1 MANGKVRRNQTFN
14 NVLKSINQYMGGQTQ
29 ESQNRTR
36 QLVQEIEELRKM
48 KPKGDEYKVVGPNL
62 IKIPGEGG
70 GKPSIVEFGI
80 TPPVENPEE
89 GYKSTINAILGQPSE
104 NESDNIKQFRTNF
117 DTALNKEMIMPED
130 EYEVFKGKAED
141 LMVPPKVDKVEY
153 SSVQKVL
160 NEEGEVVFAR
170 LNRNTN
176 EWEPTEGGT
185 TPIVKKPEVSRSEIT
200 EYSKMIDKYNQRKDA
215 LERFTDKNSQQY
227 ISAKRSFDSE
237 YQDIEFV
244 IRARDRL
251 VTNMAKQ
258 AVETFPAEDYG
269 EFEKFMVKDN

>member
-48 KPKGDEYKVVGPNL
+48 KPKGDEYKVIGKNL
-62 IKIPGEGG
+62 VLIPGEGG
-70 GKPSIVEFGI
+70 GKPSIVDFGI

-104 NESDNIKQFRTNF
+104 NESDNKKQFRTDF

-141 LMVPPKVDKVEY
+141 LMAPPEVAKTKYSPVNKVV
-153 SSVQKVL
+153 
-160 NEEGEVVFAR
+160 NEKGEVVFAR
-170 LNRNTN
+170 LNLDTN
-176 EWEPTEGGT
+176 KWEQTEDGA
-185 TPIVKKPEVSRSEIT
+185 TPIVPREKFQGR
-200 EYSKMIDKYNQRKDA
+200 IDSYNRTIESYNKAKEKLDYLKQ
-215 LERFTDKNSQQY
+215 NSPNSPQY
-227 ISAKRSFDSE
+227 QSAKQDFDTVFKDVDMVV
-237 YQDIEFV
+237 Q
-244 IRARDRL
+244 ARDRL
-251 VTNMAKQ
+251 VIEMAKESGDLGIFNQ
-258 AVETFPAEDYG
+258 YKVSNLNSESR
-269 EFEKFMVKDN
+269 

>member
-36 QLVQEIEELRKM
+36 QLIQEIEELRKM
-48 KPKGDEYKVVGPNL
+48 RPKGDEYKVVGGNL
-62 IKIPGEGG
+62 IKLPGEGG
-70 GKPSIVEFGI
+70 DPTIVDFGI

-89 GYKSTINAILGQPSE
+89 SYRSTINAILGQPSE

-117 DTALNKEMIMPED
+117 DTALNKERIMSED

-153 SSVQKVL
+153 SPVQKVV

-176 EWEPTEGGT
+176 EWEQTKAGA
-185 TPIVKKPEVSRSEIT
+185 TPIVKKTRGF
-200 EYSKMIDKYNQRKDA
+200 K
-215 LERFTDKNSQQY
+215 ERNNRIFQND
-227 ISAKRSFDSE
+227 
-237 YQDIEFV
+237 
-244 IRARDRL
+244 
-251 VTNMAKQ
+251 
-258 AVETFPAEDYG
+258 
-269 EFEKFMVKDN
+269 

>member
-141 LMVPPKVDKVEY
+141 LMVPPKVAKTKY
-153 SSVQKVL
+153 SSVNKVV
-160 NEEGEVVFAR
+160 NEKGEVVFAR
-170 LNRNTN
+170 LNLDTN
-176 EWEPTEGGT
+176 KWEPTEDGA
-185 TPIVKKPEVSRSEIT
+185 TPIVTKEKFQARIESYNRTIESYNEAKRKLDFLKQTAPESI
-200 EYSKMIDKYNQRKDA
+200 
-215 LERFTDKNSQQY
+215 QY
-227 ISAKRSFDSE
+227 QSAKQDFDTVFKDVDMVV
-237 YQDIEFV
+237 Q
-244 IRARDRL
+244 ARDRL
-251 VTNMAKQ
+251 VIEMAKESGDLGIFNQ
-258 AVETFPAEDYG
+258 YKVS
-269 EFEKFMVKDN
+269 NLNN